1 VLLPPERLGDFNS
14 DLLRL
19 PEGHT
24 LLISSK
30 LLGHGGERNAF
41 VAFFLSKNSFTT
53 EDEEWVVKESRH
65 ERAEHEDDD
74 FHRKALVTQHAAHML
89 AKRFN
94 DDAEALEI
102 DGLPSVSYM
111 NHCFIK
117 TGRVTRRAGEKAD
130 PDEIPRRSLFAER
143 KIEGTFRKWNT
154 TFGAV
159 VTTVELDDE
168 GGDAAAGDDAVL
180 EVRVLAGG
188 EPNSLRSAARF
199 HVRWAAVVSPRRRRR
214 STMPRAHRLPR
225 RGSNATAIPAPRRD
239 RRKRSR

>member
-1 VLLPPERLGDFNS
+1 MLLPPERLGDFNS
-14 DLLRL
+14 DLIRL
-19 PEGHT
+19 PDGHT
-24 LLISSK
+24 LKISSK

-130 PDEIPRRSLFAER
+130 PDELPRRSLFAER

-154 TFGAV
+154 NFGAC
-159 VTTVELDDE
+159 
-168 GGDAAAGDDAVL
+168 GI
-180 EVRVLAGG
+180 LA
-188 EPNSLRSAARF
+188 
-199 HVRWAAVVSPRRRRR
+199 
-214 STMPRAHRLPR
+214 
-225 RGSNATAIPAPRRD
+225 
-239 RRKRSR
+239 